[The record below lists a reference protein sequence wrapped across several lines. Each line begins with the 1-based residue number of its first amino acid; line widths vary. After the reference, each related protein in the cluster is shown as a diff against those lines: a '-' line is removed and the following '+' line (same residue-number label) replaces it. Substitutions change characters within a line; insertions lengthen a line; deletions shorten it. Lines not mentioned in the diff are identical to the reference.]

1 MKLVKN
7 CCISS
12 LSHSLCC
19 LSVQFLRV
27 RHWVQS
33 YSYCTLLIEQH
44 GFIRHLYADDTQVY
58 GRCRPSAIQNLQH
71 RLSACID
78 EVHSWMQSNWP
89 QLKKG
94 KEEHLYRAYTVYISK
109 RSGMDHTV
117 LPANTPCLPFLCT
130 RSPDGATSN
139 WGKRHL
145 IAAYYSSIDPE
156 GMKGWVGLV
165 GWPIAD
171 GLPT

>member
-1 MKLVKN
+1 MRTVATDVGVSVCLYVGHTDIPCKRRNRSRCHLGLN
-7 CCISS
+7 RAGPMNHSLHLYWLLALAS
-12 LSHSLCC
+12 LSSSENESK
-19 LSVQFLRV
+19 LSCWGAHEQFV
-27 RHWVQS
+27 RWRK
-33 YSYCTLLIEQH
+33 E
-44 GFIRHLYADDTQVY
+44 
-58 GRCRPSAIQNLQH
+58 
-71 RLSACID
+71 
-78 EVHSWMQSNWP
+78 
-89 QLKKG
+89 KG
-94 KEEHLYRAYTVYISK
+94 KEAYLYCAFLYTIYISK

-117 LPANTPCLPFLCT
+117 LPANTPCLPFLRM

-145 IAAYYSSIDPE
+145 IAAYYSSVDSE